1 MLVCKKG
8 LTVQPLNC
16 FQGYYLGTFDP
27 EEGPRCRLSDNY
39 VKSLSQV
46 TELNTNRCCV
56 EENLFCSG
64 GDCEIHEVLDFV
76 KEV

>member
-8 LTVQPLNC
+8 LTVQTLNC

-27 EEGPRCRLSDNY
+27 EKGPRCRLSDNY
-39 VKSLSQV
+39 VKLLSQAI
-46 TELNTNRCCV
+46 ELNTNRCSA

-64 GDCEIHEVLDFV
+64 GDCEINEVPDII
-76 KEV
+76 